1 VQERFDSHIYGKGHF
16 LKVRL
21 LAILAYTKV
30 LVQGLIAVRRS
41 IIWDSSF
48 VGTACEN
55 GEWKIR

>member
-1 VQERFDSHIYGKGHF
+1 MQERFDSHNYGKGLL

-21 LAILAYTKV
+21 LAILADTKV
-30 LVQGLIAVRRS
+30 LVRCLIVVRRS

-48 VGTACEN
+48 VGIACEN